1 MKLLGKV
8 LLLIVVAIVLLLSAA
23 ITLTVGWRPILGPR
37 LRATD
42 NRTFDRTPARVT
54 HGRDV
59 VNLAG
64 CGTCHTPR
72 NWKEHGAPALP
83 GAEMAG
89 QEFPLPGLPG
99 RVVASNLT
107 PDAET
112 GAGRWTDD
120 QIARSIREGIGHDGR
135 TIFPIMPYINYH
147 FLSDE
152 DVASVVVYLRSLPA
166 VHNSLPKTKIN
177 FPVNLLVRTVP
188 EPITLAVPDVDRKN
202 VIQRG
207 HYLATIGCGCHN
219 PTEHGQPLPGKEW
232 AGGEVLEGPWG
243 NVTSANITTDT
254 SGISYYDEATF
265 LKAVRTGYVGARK
278 LNSIMPFG
286 EFQYVPEDDLKAI
299 YAYLRT
305 VPAVKHRIDN
315 SLPPTYCK
323 FCRRN
328 HGGGDQN

>member
-1 MKLLGKV
+1 
-8 LLLIVVAIVLLLSAA
+8 
-23 ITLTVGWRPILGPR
+23 
-37 LRATD
+37 
-42 NRTFDRTPARVT
+42 VT

-83 GAEMAG
+83 ASEMMG

-135 TIFPIMPYINYH
+135 TIFPIMPYMNYRYM
-147 FLSDE
+147 SDE
-152 DVASVVVYLRSLPA
+152 DVAAVVVYLRSLPA
-166 VHNSLPKTKIN
+166 VHNSLPQTKIN
-177 FPVNLLVRTVP
+177 FPVNLLVHTVP
-188 EPITLAVPDVDRKN
+188 EPITQAVPDVDRKD

-219 PTEHGQPLPGKEW
+219 PTEHGHPLPGKEW
-232 AGGEVLEGPWG
+232 TGGEVLEGPWG
-243 NVTSANITTDT
+243 NVTSANITTDA

-286 EFQYVPEDDLKAI
+286 EFQYVPEDDLKTI

-305 VPAVKHRIDN
+305 VPAVKHRVDN